1 MIMRTVDC
9 VTKFGSY
16 CPDPDH
22 HQLPP
27 AMMSLALKCPLHN
40 LGLFVIL
47 YWVLDLCAVGLKTCK
62 LSVYD
67 QPILAK
73 CAIIL
78 IIFLA

>member
-47 YWVLDLCAVGLKTCK
+47 YGSTRPMCSPAQNMQIVSL
-62 LSVYD
+62 
-67 QPILAK
+67 
-73 CAIIL
+73 
-78 IIFLA
+78 